1 MQIAFSEGLWNGKR
15 QIHYQEDYCIVS
27 GPFHVQGT
35 DFKLKTYDLQ
45 NIDKEV

>member
-1 MQIAFSEGLWNGKR
+1 MEKGKST
-15 QIHYQEDYCIVS
+15 IKKITVLY